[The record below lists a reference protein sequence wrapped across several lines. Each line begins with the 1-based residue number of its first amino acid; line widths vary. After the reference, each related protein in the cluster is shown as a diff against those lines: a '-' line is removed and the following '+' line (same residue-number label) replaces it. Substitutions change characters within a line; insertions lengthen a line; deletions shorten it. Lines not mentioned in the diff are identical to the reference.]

1 MVNVHIFS
9 QHEYQRQFDEY
20 SRIVSNRGELLED
33 CFVTKQL
40 STSVNAAQKLEAF
53 FNSLKIIDDH
63 LSELSG
69 KGYVLLRIDTIER
82 SVSSRVYGSED
93 SGFAEKGYIELE
105 KETIDSPRIVVAL
118 VSSAAVGG
126 IKTVYPNYFADS
138 TEFSKLLHIIES
150 VKAPKQRSLFER
162 LIGI

>member
-1 MVNVHIFS
+1 MEAKIVGS
-9 QHEYQRQFDEY
+9 QSKE
-20 SRIVSNRGELLED
+20 
-33 CFVTKQL
+33 
-40 STSVNAAQKLEAF
+40 
-53 FNSLKIIDDH
+53 
-63 LSELSG
+63 
-69 KGYVLLRIDTIER
+69 
-82 SVSSRVYGSED
+82 
-93 SGFAEKGYIELE
+93 YIELE

-126 IKTVYPNYFADS
+126 IKAAYPNYFADS

>member
-1 MVNVHIFS
+1 MGS
-9 QHEYQRQFDEY
+9 QSKE
-20 SRIVSNRGELLED
+20 
-33 CFVTKQL
+33 
-40 STSVNAAQKLEAF
+40 
-53 FNSLKIIDDH
+53 
-63 LSELSG
+63 
-69 KGYVLLRIDTIER
+69 
-82 SVSSRVYGSED
+82 
-93 SGFAEKGYIELE
+93 YIELE

-126 IKTVYPNYFADS
+126 IKAAYPNYFADS